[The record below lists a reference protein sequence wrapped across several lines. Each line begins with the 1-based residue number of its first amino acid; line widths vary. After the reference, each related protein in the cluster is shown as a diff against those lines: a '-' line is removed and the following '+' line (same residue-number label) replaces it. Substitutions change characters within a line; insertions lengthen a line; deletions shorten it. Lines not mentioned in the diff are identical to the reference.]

1 MGQYRKQ
8 PVVIEAIQFDG
19 VEQVDGTSTA
29 MFEGR
34 FDDLPYWL
42 VEAMT
47 KKEGEPGAL
56 FVFGDGLTIVTLEG
70 PHRADPKDW
79 VIRGVAGEIYP
90 CKPDIFALTYV
101 DAADGVVEIAGGD
114 STDWRERAETAEA
127 ERDAAIERADK
138 AEAGEKKAKAEIR
151 KASAPARLRKIAVL
165 DDDKALHGEDLQKAI
180 ADADEVVIAFSDGQ
194 REVAGVSPIE
204 VTGDAW
210 RPHHFGLLLNT
221 PVELVGPNDG
231 PSASIDGYALL
242 LDGKQ
247 VAYCQRPQPLQLA
260 AGQRINLAGD
270 IIFK

>member
-1 MGQYRKQ
+1 M
-8 PVVIEAIQFDG
+8 ED
-19 VEQVDGTSTA
+19 
-29 MFEGR
+29 
-34 FDDLPYWL
+34 
-42 VEAMT
+42 MT
-47 KKEGEPGAL
+47 RDQQLLAEFKEGLDKDGPIVLAQRVAAL
-56 FVFGDGLTIVTLEG
+56 EGENAALIAAQIGLEDDGLRAIERTDELKQQLETVT
-70 PHRADPKDW
+70 
-79 VIRGVAGEIYP
+79 
-90 CKPDIFALTYV
+90 
-101 DAADGVVEIAGGD
+101 
-114 STDWRERAETAEA
+114 A

-151 KASAPARLRKIAVL
+151 KASTPARLRKIAVL
-165 DDDKALHGEDLQKAI
+165 DDGKALHGEDLQKAI

-221 PVELVGPNDG
+221 PVELLGPNDG